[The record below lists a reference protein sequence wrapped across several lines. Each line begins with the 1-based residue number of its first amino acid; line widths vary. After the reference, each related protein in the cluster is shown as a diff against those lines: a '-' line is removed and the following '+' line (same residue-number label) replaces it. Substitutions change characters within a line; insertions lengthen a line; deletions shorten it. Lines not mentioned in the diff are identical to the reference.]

1 LSSRADKEPTTPR
14 TVSDALAFRAGE
26 KKPESQH
33 ETCSDAALEAE
44 TASAG
49 LPRDNVNEDLSG
61 ERLSKVAHDTPPAGS
76 ARRLPAEP
84 VSVLPERF
92 EIED

>member
-1 LSSRADKEPTTPR
+1 
-14 TVSDALAFRAGE
+14 
-26 KKPESQH
+26 
-33 ETCSDAALEAE
+33 LEAE